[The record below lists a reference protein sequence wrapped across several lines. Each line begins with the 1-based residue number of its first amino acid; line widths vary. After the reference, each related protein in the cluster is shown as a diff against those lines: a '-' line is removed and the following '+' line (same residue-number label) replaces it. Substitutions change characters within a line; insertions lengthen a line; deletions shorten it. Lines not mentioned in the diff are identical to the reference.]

1 MLVNPNQMLKNAY
14 HGKYAIPHFNAST
27 GEFVKIIL
35 ATCEKLNSPV
45 VIGFNEQAIANVG
58 GFNAAANLVS
68 ALIKDIDITVPVAIQ
83 FNHGADLDRCDRAME
98 AGFTSVMLDAYNL
111 NMADN
116 LALNQQ
122 LVEIAKVKGVSVEA
136 EVSHSRDT
144 GTYDLVKEAVL
155 LGKETGVDAVAP
167 CLGNVEGLL
176 DADIN
181 LDFNNLKLIDS
192 NLNMPL
198 VLHGGSGVSD
208 HLIIKAI
215 SNGIVKVN
223 FATDLDQAWSSAVR
237 KYLIDDFKVHEYH
250 KISSIGQSAV
260 AEIIKSKILLLGSN
274 NKA

>member
-1 MLVNPNQMLKNAY
+1 MLVNPKQMLQNAY
-14 HGKYAIPHFNAST
+14 HGKYAIPHFNASN

-45 VIGFNEQAIANVG
+45 IIGFNEPSIANIG
-58 GFNAAANLVS
+58 GFNTAKTIVS
-68 ALIKDIDITVPVAIQ
+68 SLIKDLDITIPVAVQ
-83 FNHGADLDRCDRAME
+83 FNHAKDIDRCTKAIDL
-98 AGFTSVMLDAYNL
+98 GFNSVMLDSHNL

-116 LALNQQ
+116 IALNQQ

-136 EVSHSRDT
+136 EVSHSGDT

-167 CLGNVEGLL
+167 DIGTIEGPNQT
-176 DADIN
+176 DVS
-181 LDFNNLKLIDS
+181 LDFENLKIIDS
-192 NLNMPL
+192 NLHMPL
-198 VLHGGSGVSD
+198 VLHGGSGIPD

-223 FATDLDQAWSSAVR
+223 FNTDLDLAWSTAIR
-237 KYLIDDFKVHEYH
+237 KYLIDDFKEYRSH
-250 KISSIGQSAV
+250 QISSIGINAV
-260 AEIIKSKILLLGSN
+260 KEVIKSKILLLGSN